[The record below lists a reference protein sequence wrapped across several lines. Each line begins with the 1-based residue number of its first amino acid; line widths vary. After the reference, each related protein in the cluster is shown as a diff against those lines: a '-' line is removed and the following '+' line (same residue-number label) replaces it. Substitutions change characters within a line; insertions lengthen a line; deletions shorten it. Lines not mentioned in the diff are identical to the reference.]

1 MSWNLILQ
9 IWRVVVMT
17 HQFSF
22 CTISFHHHRTLIR
35 TPLYFVL
42 HNFAFPSIKI
52 KNKNHH
58 YLDAHFFDS
67 LFVQPLP
74 FFGCFCVIWLVAPG
88 LLTVASNCTIRTQR
102 TSSCR
107 KCCNCQQTAVSGIS
121 PEFNNSEDT
130 FRGQPRC
137 KEYIRHRKKYIC
149 NTYHCLTLFW
159 LSWLKS
165 RPCLV
170 LIVLHVV
177 GVDIFATLRQL
188 RQTISDLI
196 IYHCWLVCCTCIVL
210 CALWINMFI
219 GSRVLSRLH
228 VSYQ

>member
-1 MSWNLILQ
+1 MVFIPFYLLLAKYIGPLG
-9 IWRVVVMT
+9 
-17 HQFSF
+17 
-22 CTISFHHHRTLIR
+22 CTFLWQHVCT
-35 TPLYFVL
+35 T
-42 HNFAFPSIKI
+42 FA
-52 KNKNHH
+52 
-58 YLDAHFFDS
+58 
-67 LFVQPLP
+67 
-74 FFGCFCVIWLVAPG
+74 FFGCFCVIWLVALV
-88 LLTVASNCTIRTQR
+88 LLTVASNCTIRTRR
-102 TSSCR
+102 TSSWR
-107 KCCNCQQTAVSGIS
+107 KCCNCQQTAESRIS

-137 KEYIRHRKKYIC
+137 KEYIWHRKKYIR

-165 RPCLV
+165 RPCTV

-196 IYHCWLVCCTCIVL
+196 IYHWLVCCTCTVL
-210 CALWINMFI
+210 CALWVNMFI

-228 VSYQ
+228 VSWH

>member
-1 MSWNLILQ
+1 MHSSLTNGVPTFFLNQ
-9 IWRVVVMT
+9 NT
-17 HQFSF
+17 
-22 CTISFHHHRTLIR
+22 CD
-35 TPLYFVL
+35 
-42 HNFAFPSIKI
+42 
-52 KNKNHH
+52 

-67 LFVQPLP
+67 MFVQLLP

>member
-1 MSWNLILQ
+1 MVFIPFYLLLAKYIGPLG
-9 IWRVVVMT
+9 
-17 HQFSF
+17 
-22 CTISFHHHRTLIR
+22 CTFLWQHVCT
-35 TPLYFVL
+35 T
-42 HNFAFPSIKI
+42 FA
-52 KNKNHH
+52 
-58 YLDAHFFDS
+58 
-67 LFVQPLP
+67 
-74 FFGCFCVIWLVAPG
+74 FFGCFCVIWLVAPV

-107 KCCNCQQTAVSGIS
+107 KCCNCQQTAESRIS

-130 FRGQPRC
+130 FRGRPRL
-137 KEYIRHRKKYIC
+137 KEYIWQRKKYIR

-165 RPCLV
+165 RPCIV

-219 GSRVLSRLH
+219 GSHVLSRLH
-228 VSYQ
+228 VSWH